1 MKDSCEWLIADPA
14 FENTLASTDHSIL
27 RIFARPGAGKST
39 SAAFLI
45 QHLTHSVSDAVL
57 YFFCKISDAEKRTT
71 LHILR
76 SLLFQCLQYDNS
88 LYTVL
93 VQWYYQSGRSVA
105 DSQADVA
112 AMFSAC
118 LRATTLPSIFVVID
132 ALDECLDTSDLLL
145 HLSGMTTSPCKTLK
159 LIFLS
164 RDDSQ
169 LSNSTVSQIETIHL
183 TPDRCQGSIAVYV
196 KERLN
201 EIRSLGLH
209 GQSKEVA
216 ESILKAVGGL
226 WLSARLLLDE
236 LHHAQTLDEVQRQIS
251 GLPHGL
257 RSLYSSILLTKE
269 KTFSEVQLKMA
280 QELYLWVDKTEYM
293 PDSLRWSGDSDIP
306 EDETICAILRAASS
320 SMQLFNPPKIVRQL
334 ASPLLEVRTTNST
347 HASDQHVIPYDCN
360 IFAVDFFH
368 QTVKQYLNWTVDAPR
383 RDLPLSLH
391 PRRLA
396 PLYRGVTASIYLN
409 LSQSD
414 DFQNNLQL
422 LRERPRS
429 GIFTNYLEMVYGLW
443 GALKL
448 SHLRWDLDAEEAIK
462 VGSLCDQLTWFL
474 TTDKC
479 LGWIEAAIIIN
490 YAGRWYQL
498 IENVEEVLDIASDS
512 LSSTPAFHR
521 FDCARQTLMADF
533 LYVLA
538 STWPTR
544 ELLPQ
549 TAAKIDKIP
558 YGFYQRPLARKIM
571 ALAEKYQWLLVPAQA
586 RSSNCFLFDSRT

>member
-1 MKDSCEWLIADPA
+1 MEDSCNWLITDPA
-14 FENTLASTDHSIL
+14 FENTLTSTDHSVL

-39 SAAFLI
+39 SAAFLV
-45 QHLTHSVSDAVL
+45 QHLTESVPDAVL
-57 YFFCKISDAEKRTT
+57 YFFCKMSDAEKRAT

-76 SLLFQCLQYDNS
+76 SLLFQCLQHDNS
-88 LYTVL
+88 LYSVV

-118 LRATTLPSIFVVID
+118 LRATTLPSIVIVID
-132 ALDECLDTSDLLL
+132 ALDECLDTKDLLL
-145 HLSGMTTSPCKTLK
+145 CLSSMASTSSKTLK

-164 RDDSQ
+164 RDDSP
-169 LSNSTVSQIETIHL
+169 LSDSTAPQCETIHL
-183 TPDRCQGSIAVYV
+183 TADKCQASIDVYV
-196 KERLN
+196 KERL
-201 EIRSLGLH
+201 IDISSLGVH
-209 GQSKEVA
+209 RQSKEVA

-226 WLSARLLLDE
+226 WLFARLLLDE
-236 LHHAQTLDEVQRQIS
+236 LHHAPTLDEAQRQIS
-251 GLPHGL
+251 GLPNGL

-280 QELYLWVDKTEYM
+280 QELFLWIDKTEYM

-306 EDETICAILRAASS
+306 EDETICAILQVATS
-320 SMQLFNPPKIVRQL
+320 SMQLFNPSKIVRQL
-334 ASPLLEVRTTNST
+334 ASPLLEVRTTNPT
-347 HASDQHVIPYDCN
+347 LAFDQHGIPYDCT

-368 QTVKQYLNWTVDAPR
+368 QTVKQYLNWTVDASP
-383 RDLPLSLH
+383 RDLPLSLRS
-391 PRRLA
+391 RRLA
-396 PLYRGVTASIYLN
+396 PLYRGVTATSYLN
-409 LSQSD
+409 LSQSH
-414 DFQNNLQL
+414 DFKNNLQQ

-429 GIFTNYLEMVYGLW
+429 GIFANYLEMVYGLW

-448 SHLRWDLDAEEAIK
+448 SHLRWDLDAEESVKAA
-462 VGSLCDQLTWFL
+462 SLCDQLTWFL

-490 YAGRWYQL
+490 YAGGWYQL

-512 LSSTPAFHR
+512 LTSTPAFHR

-533 LYVLA
+533 IYVLA
-538 STWPTR
+538 STWPTSD
-544 ELLPQ
+544 LLPQ
-549 TAAKIDKIP
+549 TAARIDKMP

-571 ALAEKYQWLLVPAQA
+571 ALARKYQWLLVPAQA
-586 RSSNCFLFDSRT
+586 RSSNCFFFGSRV